1 VKVSII
7 IPVYNERPILADVV
21 RRVVGAAL
29 PPGCQRE
36 VIVVDD
42 GSTDGSGALLDR
54 EFGGGEIVVHHSATH
69 VGKGS
74 AVRAGI
80 ARASGDV
87 ILVQDGDLEYDPDD
101 YREILTPIT
110 HGTHDADVDVV
121 YGSRFLPEVK
131 AANLRGMKWSN
142 RMGNRMLTVAANL
155 LFGADITD
163 EATGY
168 KAFRAPLL
176 KNLTLSCRRFEF
188 CPEVTAKIRRLGYV
202 IHEVPIHYSARG
214 VQQGKKIRYRDG
226 VEALWT
232 LIKWRLLPV
241 RSFSRGSSAPVS
253 AGSDRRPAV
262 GVDAR
267 PPDSGAPEGN
277 RAAR

>member
-1 VKVSII
+1 LPVKISII
-7 IPVYNERPILADVV
+7 IPVYNERPVLADVV
-21 RRVVGAAL
+21 HRVTAAPL
-29 PPGCQRE
+29 PAHCQRE

-42 GSTDGSGALLDR
+42 GSTDGSGVLLDR

-87 ILVQDGDLEYDPDD
+87 ILVQDGDLEYDPRD

-110 HGTHDADVDVV
+110 DGTRDVV

-131 AANLRGMKWSN
+131 AANLRGMKFSN
-142 RMGNRMLTVAANL
+142 RIGNRVLTAAANL
-155 LFGADITD
+155 LFTADITD

-168 KAFRAPLL
+168 KAFRAPIL
-176 KNLTLSCRRFEF
+176 KSLTMSCRRFEF
-188 CPEVTAKIRRLGYV
+188 CPEVTAKVRRLGYA

-214 VQQGKKIRYRDG
+214 VRQGKKIRYRDG
-226 VEALWT
+226 LEALWT
-232 LIKWRLLPV
+232 LIKWRLAPL

-253 AGSDRRPAV
+253 VGTDLPPAV
-262 GVDAR
+262 EVDAR
-267 PPDSGAPEGN
+267 PPGSGAPGGN

>member
-1 VKVSII
+1 VRISII

-21 RRVVGAAL
+21 RRVVAAAL
-29 PPGCQRE
+29 PPRCERE

-54 EFGGGEIVVHHSATH
+54 EFGGVGDIVVHHSARH
-69 VGKGS
+69 GGKGS

-87 ILVQDGDLEYDPDD
+87 IIVQDGDLEYDPRD
-101 YREILTPIT
+101 YHEILTPIVD
-110 HGTHDADVDVV
+110 GTADVV

-131 AANLRGMKWSN
+131 AANLRGMRWSN
-142 RMGNRMLTVAANL
+142 WMGNRALTATANV
-155 LFGADITD
+155 LFGARITD
-163 EATGY
+163 EATAY
-168 KAFRAPLL
+168 KAFRGDILKGIPLH
-176 KNLTLSCRRFEF
+176 CRRFEF
-188 CPEVTAKIRRLGYV
+188 CPEVTAKVRRLGYV
-202 IHEVPIHYSARG
+202 IQEVPIHYSARG
-214 VQQGKKIRYRDG
+214 IRQGKKIRLVDG
-226 VEALWT
+226 LEALWT
-232 LIKWRLLPV
+232 LLKYRLMPR
-241 RSFSRGSSAPVS
+241 RSFGASSKAPISVS
-253 AGSDRRPAV
+253 GRSPSAA